1 MAKKPVLTPDE
12 KFALKFLKDLQK
24 KGKPGQVQERLD
36 RLDRASKDTLV
47 SAIKKTQPASRPA
60 KVNKP
65 AKQAS
70 PVEIKVRNK
79 RTGKLVSFKTG
90 STPRGTGLRG
100 GFGGGA
106 LGGSGARGPVIK

>member
-36 RLDRASKDTLV
+36 RLDRGSKDILV
-47 SAIKKTQPASRPA
+47 SAIKKTQPASRAA

-65 AKQAS
+65 SKQAT
-70 PVEIKVRNK
+70 PTEIKVRNK

-90 STPRGTGLRG
+90 PTPRGSGLRG
-100 GFGGGA
+100 GMGLG
-106 LGGSGARGPVIK
+106 GGSGLRGSVNK